1 MVLGIL
7 SLIALLLYI
16 RIRLSIKLHEKM
28 YHQSIDLDKNIKLD
42 KTITLRNEIENKIKE
57 DIVRIQNNI
66 SKQKMDD
73 RWVYIEQGLNLNNQL
88 NM

>member
-1 MVLGIL
+1 MVVGIL

-16 RIRLSIKLHEKM
+16 KIRLSIKLHEQM
-28 YHQSIDLDKNIKLD
+28 YHPSVDVDKNVKLD

-66 SKQKMDD
+66 SKQEMDD
-73 RWVYIEQGLNLNNQL
+73 RWFYIEQQLNLNNQL